1 MGLSECS
8 PSDLRYKSIEL
19 LNDSL
24 RKESDRTVEIWNLV
38 FIEYNKDEEGNLQK
52 LQKKCI
58 DTGMGL
64 ERIAAVMQ
72 NVHDNYDIDLF
83 STIINKS
90 QGYCGNIENKVA
102 HMIIA
107 DHLRSAAFL
116 IAEGMLPGNE
126 GRSYALRRLIRRAA
140 CYLPSAS
147 RFPTFD
153 LLANAISGTD
163 LPGNDFMSE
172 APNIKLL
179 FDVIFLALL

>member
-1 MGLSECS
+1 
-8 PSDLRYKSIEL
+8 
-19 LNDSL
+19 
-24 RKESDRTVEIWNLV
+24 
-38 FIEYNKDEEGNLQK
+38 
-52 LQKKCI
+52 
-58 DTGMGL
+58 MGL

-147 RFPTFD
+147 RFRRNLGSFFATYKQKYLRQKFWNESYD
-153 LLANAISGTD
+153 KHRLTIFQS
-163 LPGNDFMSE
+163 
-172 APNIKLL
+172 KL
-179 FDVIFLALL
+179 